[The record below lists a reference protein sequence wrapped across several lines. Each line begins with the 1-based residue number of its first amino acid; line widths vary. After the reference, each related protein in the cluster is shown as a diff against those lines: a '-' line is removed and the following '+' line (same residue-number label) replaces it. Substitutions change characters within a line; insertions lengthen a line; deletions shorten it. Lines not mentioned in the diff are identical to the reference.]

1 MLVLNH
7 IEHGVSKTESN
18 IWRGQSF
25 LYMKNYGANIVFNT
39 KCL

>member
-1 MLVLNH
+1 MLNH

-18 IWRGQSF
+18 IWKGQSF
-25 LYMKNYGANIVFNT
+25 LYMKNYGADIVFNT